1 MTATERFLCVI
12 RHEEPDR
19 IPIFL
24 TGVPAY
30 SKCHIELTADN
41 EKLLDEWT
49 DNDDHVLLTPFGD
62 LTTRSYFGAEVET
75 HGIGISY
82 NFVEK
87 EVNEAGEIV
96 GDYDPTKRNQ
106 LLDKA
111 RKLNEKLQK
120 NPNGSNLEGQGI
132 AYRSVGYGGTI
143 HGVTILPNGHEYNW
157 YIDGY
162 LKSAEKIQKWYDE
175 YGWPHEKK
183 VNKFDIESYREFQ
196 SKFGDIIYMVP
207 QIGGIQ

>member
-1 MTATERFLCVI
+1 MKLDTDTMTATERFLCVI

-24 TGVPAY
+24 MGVPAY

-49 DNDDHVLLTPFGD
+49 DNDEHVLLTPFGD

-96 GDYDPTKRNQ
+96 GDYDPTNGINCWIKLENLMRNCKKSRT
-106 LLDKA
+106 L
-111 RKLNEKLQK
+111 
-120 NPNGSNLEGQGI
+120 
-132 AYRSVGYGGTI
+132 TI
-143 HGVTILPNGHEYNW
+143 
-157 YIDGY
+157 
-162 LKSAEKIQKWYDE
+162 
-175 YGWPHEKK
+175 
-183 VNKFDIESYREFQ
+183 
-196 SKFGDIIYMVP
+196 
-207 QIGGIQ
+207 